1 MVASMTN
8 MQNFLGFRLRK
19 YQFGVL
25 LLALLTCRIFW
36 VFRLKKTSVWYYYF
50 NEKYAERVN
59 IHVDMCMLI
68 CMTNLQNFR
77 GF

>member
-1 MVASMTN
+1 MVACMTN

-25 LLALLTCRIFW
+25 LLALLICRIFW
-36 VFRLKKTSVWYYYF
+36 VFRTKKTSVWYYCL
-50 NEKYAERVN
+50 NEKHAECVN

-68 CMTNLQNFR
+68 CMTNMQNFL